1 MNLGF
6 RHRKRHLRRR
16 ACGLAVIATFAGI
29 AAVAA
34 AAEFRPY
41 DSGPVPGDGPAREVC
56 VDVTGVKVL
65 RLLAS
70 CEKGTANCNIWGEPV
85 LVARD
90 GTVTPLTSLRPGS
103 VRVGW
108 GHLLVNSNWMGRPL
122 RVGDRTFTNGFWVHA
137 DSELRF
143 NLDGRY
149 ETFRAFVGEDAD
161 RANGVARFQV
171 MAADPPRP
179 LTPAEMQAAELD
191 RQFATL
197 SNDLAQRARFEKFA
211 AETFHPAALVLPA
224 DRDPADIVLRR
235 TAALLADLH
244 LVQFDGH
251 LAGLNERN
259 AATPATN
266 AAARRALFDEAC
278 RLRRRIAFANP
289 LLDFNEILFVK
300 RHRAIFNH
308 MCDQFYGIAARPG
321 GGLYILEKP
330 FGDAPEVR
338 DVLARS
344 VVTKGRLK
352 GQRLVGGDGAT
363 AQLRW
368 DGVQNLTGDDTEG
381 GAFLS
386 PALSYDAR
394 QILFAYVE
402 CTGDRDQK
410 FHTDATRG
418 HWDAGRCYHIFKVN
432 VDGTGLEQITD
443 GTWNEFDPCW
453 LPNGRIAFISER
465 RGGYLRCG
473 RACPLYNLYDM
484 NPDGSGINLLS
495 IHDSNEWHPSVTH
508 DGRIVWTRWDYVDR
522 HGCVA
527 HVPWITRLDG
537 TDPRAL
543 HGNFAVRAQRA
554 DMELNV
560 RPIPGS
566 SRYVAT
572 AAPHHGQAFGSLI
585 VIDPRVEDDDA
596 MGPVRRL
603 TPDVGFP
610 ESQGGR
616 EVYGTPWPLSETYH
630 LCVYDA
636 AMADGGARG
645 GNGAYGLYLVD
656 AFGNR
661 ELIYRDPAIGCSSPI
676 PLRPTPRPPVTV
688 GPQWSAD
695 APPVKPGD
703 PGEGAMAVLNVYDTQ
718 RPWPP
723 EMKAKEIRIYQL
735 LPCSVPSGGLAPHQT
750 GKRIAEA
757 SDSIVPARW
766 VLGTVPI
773 EADGSAHFKV
783 PANRELFF
791 QVVDERGLAIQSM
804 RSGTAIRNGETLL
817 CQGCHEPKPRAAE
830 RGAMPL
836 AMRRAPSEPRPDVDG
851 SNPFSYPRLVQPVL
865 DRHCVACHDRNPGK
879 APNLKREPVAN
890 KFYASY
896 NSLVGFGFTAYG
908 DHYRTVPGKF
918 GARAS
923 KLFAMLEKGHHDVVL
938 PPEDLHRITLWLDTV
953 SMFYGVFEQEGG
965 EAQLRGEIAGPTLE

>member
-1 MNLGF
+1 MRIFHAAGGI
-6 RHRKRHLRRR
+6 
-16 ACGLAVIATFAGI
+16 GLALAV
-29 AAVAA
+29 VAA
-34 AAEFRPY
+34 AADEPFQPY
-41 DSGPVPGDGPAREVC
+41 DSGPVAGDGPAREIRVN
-56 VDVTGVKVL
+56 VSGVRVL
-65 RLLAS
+65 RLVAS

-90 GTVTPLTSLRPGS
+90 GTATPLTSLRPVS
-103 VRVGW
+103 ARVGW
-108 GHLLVNSNWMGRPL
+108 GRLIVNSNWMGRPL

-143 NLDGRY
+143 NLDGKY
-149 ETFRAFVGEDAD
+149 ETFRAFAGEDAD

-171 MAADPPRP
+171 LAADPPRP
-179 LTPAEMQAAELD
+179 LAPAEMLAAELD
-191 RQFATL
+191 SQFATL
-197 SNDLAQRARFEKFA
+197 AEDLRQRARFEKLA
-211 AETFHPAALVLPA
+211 AETFHPSALVRA
-224 DRDPADIVLRR
+224 DDRDPADIVLRR
-235 TAALLADLH
+235 TEALRADLR
-244 LVQFDGH
+244 
-251 LAGLNERN
+251 LAPFEAPLARLRAQVE
-259 AATPATN
+259 ATPVTN
-266 AAARRALFDEAC
+266 AAARRALFDEVC

-289 LLDFNEILFVK
+289 LLDFDRLLFVK

-308 MCDQFYGIAARPG
+308 MCDQFYGITARPG

-344 VVTKGRLK
+344 VVRKGRLE
-352 GQRLVGGDGAT
+352 GQRLVGGNGAT
-363 AQLRW
+363 ADLRW
-368 DGVQNLTGDDTEG
+368 DGVQYLSGDETEG

-410 FHTDATRG
+410 MHTDPSRG
-418 HWDAGRCYHIFKVN
+418 HWDPGRCFHVFKVN
-432 VDGTGLEQITD
+432 VDGSGLEQLTD

-453 LPNGRIAFISER
+453 LPNGLVAFISER

-495 IHDSNEWHPSVTH
+495 FHDSNEWNPAVTH

-566 SRYVAT
+566 PRYVAT
-572 AAPHHGQAFGSLI
+572 AAPHHGQAFGSL
-585 VIDPRVEDDDA
+585 VILDPRVEDDDA

-610 ESQGGR
+610 ESQGGC

-636 AMADGGARG
+636 AMLGGRRGEGDG
-645 GNGAYGLYLVD
+645 NYGIYLVD

-661 ELIYRDPAIGCSSPI
+661 ELIHRDPAIGCSSPI
-676 PLRPTPRPPVTV
+676 PLRPTTRPPVTV
-688 GPQWSAD
+688 GPQWNPG

-703 PGEGAMAVLNVYDTQ
+703 PGSGAMAVLNVYDTQ

-757 SDSIVPARW
+757 GDSIVPARW

-804 RSGTAIRNGETLL
+804 RSGTAIRDGETLL

-830 RGAMPL
+830 RGTMPM
-836 AMRRAPSEPRPDVDG
+836 AMRRAPSEPKPDVDG

-879 APNLKREPVAN
+879 APNLKREPVQG
-890 KFYASY
+890 KFFASY
-896 NSLVGFGFTAYG
+896 NSLVRHGFTGYG

-923 KLFAMLEKGHHDVVL
+923 KLFAMLEKGHHDVQL
-938 PPEDLHRITLWLDTV
+938 PSEDFHRLTLWLDTV

-965 EAQLRGEIAGPTLE
+965 EAQLRGELAAPTLE